1 MLSIRIAKCPSCDG
15 KHDKVECR
23 EFSVRR
29 AAWTHWYTCPST
41 GDPVSVLVEV
51 EGGRLYEIDPTIIES
66 LMQARKAGKFVVAV
80 FRQEQAGENLW
91 TTHCVQHPHD
101 FPTDHFAACVNLL
114 REAFD
119 KVAGP
124 PPKAEEPMKRG
135 APKPTLW
142 NPVRVPRV
150 QTLQELQQGVDL
162 NTAAANLGRAVAGDA
177 GDSPVVVDD
186 GEDEEDDGE
195 EDERE

>member
-1 MLSIRIAKCPSCDG
+1 MLSIRIHKCPSCDG
-15 KHDKVECR
+15 KHDQVDCHEYA
-23 EFSVRR
+23 VRR

-51 EGGRLYEIDPTIIES
+51 EGGKLYEIDPAIIET

-91 TTHCVQHPHD
+91 NTHCVQHPYD
-101 FPTDHFAACVNLL
+101 FPTDHFATCVNLL

-124 PPKAEEPMKRG
+124 PPKADEPMRR
-135 APKPTLW
+135 ATPKPTLW
-142 NPVRVPRV
+142 NPVAVPRV
-150 QTLQELQQGVDL
+150 QTIKDLQRGVDL
-162 NTAAANLGRAVAGDA
+162 NTTAANLGRIVQADA
-177 GDSPVVVDD
+177 ADSPVVVEDQD
-186 GEDEEDDGE
+186 DEEEDR